1 MAQRSN
7 LGISRAGIG
16 LASTR
21 PNRAALPRLP
31 LSEGAVAG
39 VRGFVLRA
47 LAAERRHPA
56 TSPLLVTLLIGVC
69 AGALALLGQPLTCP
83 CGHVALWAG
92 DIATNQNSQQIADI
106 YSIEHAASG
115 LLLLVALRPLPAH
128 IAHSTRLIGVAIGAV
143 AWEFLE
149 NSAWMIQR
157 YREATISA
165 HYAGDSVL
173 NSSTDVLF
181 CCLAF
186 TLAARLPWRA
196 SLTVVVL
203 SEVLVTLLIRDSIL
217 LSLVA
222 LVTGSDALREWQ
234 IAR

>member
-7 LGISRAGIG
+7 LGIAYTAIG
-16 LASTR
+16 RDSARPGRHASKLPDTGG
-21 PNRAALPRLP
+21 AAAMAWSL
-31 LSEGAVAG
+31 VQ
-39 VRGFVLRA
+39 RA

-56 TSPLLVTLLIGVC
+56 TTPLLVILLTGVC
-69 AGALALLGQPLTCP
+69 AGALSLLGQPLTCP

-115 LLLLVALRPLPAH
+115 LFLLVALRPLPAH

-157 YREATISA
+157 YREVTISA

-186 TLAARLPWRA
+186 ALAARLPWRV
-196 SLTVVVL
+196 SLTIVVL

-217 LSLVA
+217 LSLFA
-222 LVTGSDALREWQ
+222 LLTGSDALREWQ
-234 IAR
+234 LAR